1 MFQQILSRVNGVLS
15 GVAAKQYV
23 AEIARYHRIQA
34 SPGFRQ
40 AAGYVHD
47 ALAQRGIAAETLSFA
62 GDGKTFYWAS
72 LVLPEWD
79 ASAAELWLAGPDRK
93 KLADYRECKISL
105 IQRSD
110 ATLPGGV
117 EAELVALEDGTEET
131 HYTDLDVT
139 GKVVLTASSDL
150 RRVRALAVDVH
161 GAIGILYDGMAD
173 APPVRTRIDLPDA
186 RQYVSFWQSGDEE
199 SACFGFSLSPRLGD
213 DLRRRLKNAGT
224 GEPVRVWA
232 RVDSHFVPDGHTE
245 VVSALIPGESDEEVV
260 LVAHLCHPQ
269 PSANDNASGAGAAM
283 EIACTL
289 HDLISKGDLP
299 RPRRAIR
306 FLWVPEMTGT
316 YAYLAT
322 HPERI
327 TKMVAAVNLDMVGQN
342 QEVCGSSFLI
352 ERVPRALPSF
362 VDDLVIRI
370 RQDLTSESPS
380 HAGQGGFALFRH
392 AVTPFS
398 GGSDHYI
405 LSDPTVGV
413 PCPMVIEWPDKYY
426 HTSEDTIEKVDPASL
441 QRAGVLAAT
450 YAYFLASAGDR
461 EAAWL
466 GQELLARFRSGLIVT
481 VQNHITAGA
490 SSGNIQDIAG
500 QSSKLQARVQWDL
513 DWELRALASLTR
525 LAPGL
530 DVAPLQA
537 EAGASASAELARAD
551 IAMQI
556 QGFAAAPEEAEPG
569 LTASLPALQ
578 ERLAAIVPLR
588 LLPGPVN
595 LLGYLPRLSAHDREA
610 WRVVSRDHATAARL
624 LPTLA
629 LYWADGKR
637 TLLEITEAVEMESG
651 QRSPELI
658 LAYFELLRKLRL
670 VSWAE

>member
-1 MFQQILSRVNGVLS
+1 
-15 GVAAKQYV
+15 
-23 AEIARYHRIQA
+23 
-34 SPGFRQ
+34 
-40 AAGYVHD
+40 
-47 ALAQRGIAAETLSFA
+47 
-62 GDGKTFYWAS
+62 
-72 LVLPEWD
+72 
-79 ASAAELWLAGPDRK
+79 
-93 KLADYRECKISL
+93 
-105 IQRSD
+105 
-110 ATLPGGV
+110 
-117 EAELVALEDGTEET
+117 
-131 HYTDLDVT
+131 
-139 GKVVLTASSDL
+139 
-150 RRVRALAVDVH
+150 
-161 GAIGILYDGMAD
+161 
-173 APPVRTRIDLPDA
+173 
-186 RQYVSFWQSGDEE
+186 
-199 SACFGFSLSPRLGD
+199 
-213 DLRRRLKNAGT
+213 
-224 GEPVRVWA
+224 
-232 RVDSHFVPDGHTE
+232 
-245 VVSALIPGESDEEVV
+245 
-260 LVAHLCHPQ
+260 
-269 PSANDNASGAGAAM
+269 
-283 EIACTL
+283 
-289 HDLISKGDLP
+289 
-299 RPRRAIR
+299 
-306 FLWVPEMTGT
+306 MTGT

-398 GGSDHYI
+398 AGSDHYI